1 MRLCGGGW
9 ALALGLL
16 KRQGK
21 PRNLD
26 DLLRVDVVAM
36 SAVGGRSEWQLT
48 DPDGVGQV
56 FRPQPRLVV
65 DDLQTLKLAML
76 AGTGVGMLPSMLSQA
91 ERQADRQAKLLMPVL
106 PEWRLPPGQVHAV
119 FASRRGQGPAVRC
132 FLDFLGAILQ
142 GEQLL
147 DKPVPVRA

>member
-1 MRLCGGGW
+1 
-9 ALALGLL
+9 
-16 KRQGK
+16 
-21 PRNLD
+21 
-26 DLLRVDVVAM
+26 
-36 SAVGGRSEWQLT
+36 
-48 DPDGVGQV
+48 
-56 FRPQPRLVV
+56 
-65 DDLQTLKLAML
+65 ML

-91 ERQADRQAKLLMPVL
+91 ERQAKLLMPVL

-132 FLDFLGAILQ
+132 FLDFLGVIMQ